1 MHDTQRHGTQRH
13 DTQRHD
19 TQRHDAQRHDTQR
32 HDTMKVVQVYGFCIC
47 TLHFPMKSVI
57 IIGVMR
63 LSYSERAVSADGTVG
78 HYLLAFVRTNNPSR
92 YVYSRQSRVYTA
104 VDTAVT
110 AIIVM

>member
-1 MHDTQRHGTQRH
+1 
-13 DTQRHD
+13 
-19 TQRHDAQRHDTQR
+19 
-32 HDTMKVVQVYGFCIC
+32 
-47 TLHFPMKSVI
+47 MKSVI

-63 LSYSERAVSADGTVG
+63 LSYNERAVSADGTVA
-78 HYLLAFVRTNNPSR
+78 LSAAFVRTNNPSR